1 MSAELIDEQTSAE
14 ITAESTSRFVRTNT
28 HRIHYNEAGNG
39 HPVILLH
46 GSGPGSTGWSNFRA
60 NIGPLAESF
69 HVYAVDMPGWGDS
82 TTQTAET
89 GYDHVAALI
98 AFMDAL
104 GIEKAAL
111 VGNSMGGMTSIA
123 TAIRHPERVSH
134 LISMG
139 APVPG
144 QNTWA
149 ANGLSEGLKVLF
161 RTYREPTIENMTQVT
176 EVMAFDAASIGAD
189 LAALRLDAALAH
201 PEHLDSW
208 NNAPGGSPLSTEY
221 FTYGPRLAEITAP
234 TLAVHGRD
242 DRVVSYEH
250 SLRLVSAVANARLL
264 LLNRCGHWAQI
275 EHATEFNDV
284 VHQFIRNN

>member
-1 MSAELIDEQTSAE
+1 MSAQLTVEDSAEL
-14 ITAESTSRFVRTNT
+14 TAESTSRFVQTDV
-28 HRIHYNEAGNG
+28 HRIHYNEAGSG

-46 GSGPGSTGWSNFRA
+46 GSGPGSTGWSNFRT
-60 NIGPLAESF
+60 NIATFAQDF
-69 HVYAVDMPGWGDS
+69 HVFAVDMPGWGES
-82 TTQTAET
+82 TTQTPET

-104 GIEKAAL
+104 DIERAAL
-111 VGNSMGGMTSIA
+111 VGNSMGGITSIS
-123 TAIRHPERVSH
+123 TAILHPERVSH

-149 ANGLSEGLKVLF
+149 ANGLSEGLKILF
-161 RTYREPTIENMTQVT
+161 RTYKEPTIENMQQVT
-176 EVMAFDAASIGAD
+176 EVMAFDSEVTSGD

-208 NNAPGGSPLSTEY
+208 NNAPGGSPLSVEY

-234 TLAVHGRD
+234 TLAIHGRD
-242 DRVVSYEH
+242 DRVVSYEQ
-250 SLRLVSAVANARLL
+250 SLRLVSAVDDSRLL

-275 EHATEFNDV
+275 EHADEFNRV
-284 VHQFIRNN
+284 VREFIQNN

>member
-1 MSAELIDEQTSAE
+1 MSAELTVEQTGAE
-14 ITAESTSRFVRTNT
+14 ITAESSSRFVQTST
-28 HRIHYNEAGNG
+28 HRIHYNEAGSG

-46 GSGPGSTGWSNFRA
+46 GSGPGSTGWSNFRT
-60 NIGPLAESF
+60 NITTLAEDF

-82 TTQTAET
+82 DTQTAET

-104 GIEKAAL
+104 DIDKAAL
-111 VGNSMGGMTSIA
+111 VGNSMGGITSIS
-123 TAIRHPERVSH
+123 TAILHPERVSH

-144 QNTWA
+144 QNIWA

-161 RTYREPTIENMTQVT
+161 RTYREPTIENMKQVT
-176 EVMAFDAASIGAD
+176 EVMAFDAAVTSGD

-208 NNAPGGSPLSTEY
+208 NSAPGGNPLSTEY

-234 TLAVHGRD
+234 TLALHGRD
-242 DRVVSYEH
+242 DRVVSYEQ
-250 SLRLVSAVANARLL
+250 SLRLVSAVNNARLL
-264 LLNRCGHWAQI
+264 LLNQCGHWAQI
-275 EHATEFNDV
+275 EHATEFNRV
-284 VHQFIRNN
+284 VRDFIQNN

>member
-1 MSAELIDEQTSAE
+1 MSAPLTVEQSAEL
-14 ITAESTSRFVRTNT
+14 TAESTSRFVQTAT
-28 HRIHYNEAGNG
+28 HRIHYNEAGSG

-46 GSGPGSTGWSNFRA
+46 GSGPGSTGWSNFRT
-60 NIGPLAESF
+60 NIATLAEDF

-82 TTQTAET
+82 DTQTPET

-104 GIEKAAL
+104 DIDKAAL
-111 VGNSMGGMTSIA
+111 VGNSMGGITSIS
-123 TAIRHPERVSH
+123 TAILHPERVSH

-149 ANGLSEGLKVLF
+149 AGGLSEGLKVLF
-161 RTYREPTIENMTQVT
+161 RTYQDPTIENMRQVT
-176 EVMAFDAASIGAD
+176 EVMAFDASSTSGD

-208 NNAPGGSPLSTEY
+208 NNAPGGSPLSAEY

-234 TLAVHGRD
+234 TLAIHGRD
-242 DRVVSYEH
+242 DRVVSYEQ
-250 SLRLVSAVANARLL
+250 SLRLVAAVDNSRLL

-275 EHATEFNDV
+275 EHAVEFNRV
-284 VHQFIRNN
+284 VRDFIQNN

>member
-1 MSAELIDEQTSAE
+1 MSADLTVEHASGEL
-14 ITAESTSRFVRTNT
+14 TAEGTSRFVQTT
-28 HRIHYNEAGNG
+28 PHRIHYNEAGSG

-60 NIGPLAESF
+60 NIGPLSESF
-69 HVYAVDMPGWGDS
+69 HVYAVDMPGWGESD
-82 TTQTAET
+82 TQTPDT
-89 GYDHVAALI
+89 GYDHRAALI

-111 VGNSMGGMTSIA
+111 VGNSMGGITSIS
-123 TAIRHPERVSH
+123 TAIFHPERVSH
-134 LISMG
+134 LVSMG

-161 RTYREPTIENMTQVT
+161 RTYREPTIENMKQVT
-176 EVMAFDAASIGAD
+176 EIMAFDSSAISDD

-201 PEHLDSW
+201 PEHLASW
-208 NNAPGGSPLSTEY
+208 NEAPGGSPLSTEY
-221 FTYGPRLAEITAP
+221 FTYGPRLAEIMAP

-242 DRVVSYEH
+242 DRVVSYEQ
-250 SLRLVSAVANARLL
+250 SLRLVSAVDNSRLL
-264 LLNRCGHWAQI
+264 LLNQCGHWAQI
-275 EHATEFNDV
+275 EHAAEFNRV
-284 VHQFIRNN
+284 VREFIQNN